1 MSAFFDNSITD
12 GGRQLYAEMQAGGTF
27 VPTRIVIGSG
37 YLPTGKTT
45 RTVTSVAEPVKS
57 IELNKKEKLND
68 GDFVIGGV
76 FTNEDITAAFYYRE
90 LALYA
95 KVVRTDETET
105 AETLYSYGNAGANAE
120 LIPAYSTDTAIERQ
134 LDILTYIG
142 NDAVVELEIATG
154 IYVSKNEYDA
164 KIETI
169 EEELDGKSI
178 TTPITIPAGR
188 MRGDVDGDGKITQN
202 DVDEITAHY
211 MGTATIT
218 DTVSLWCADAN
229 ADGNIN
235 EIDATQTGR
244 YMQGK
249 TSTLTVT
256 PTLADYYNN
265 WTYQKIDDLTGEF
278 YADISI
284 EGMTANHSATVTVKG
299 EFEAGFFTKAECKAG
314 AIRIYAKLCPISAL
328 TAVVVW
334 GKGDGTAAITAENV
348 ELPEQKEE
356 VFIATYDTTTNAE
369 IEEAYQAGKVVLC
382 KYGVMV
388 TAYLGMHISENN
400 HVFFACG
407 GSQVARYQCFDDS
420 WHASTYDILKT
431 TIDTVALTVD
441 GWEADGDEF
450 KQTVAVSNTPVS
462 GYVYT
467 VYPNSAQYKAWCEAG
482 IYAEDI
488 TTANQ
493 ITFRCSDKPTA
504 EITVNI
510 KKEQVG

>member
-12 GGRQLYAEMQAGGTF
+12 NGRQLYAEMQAGGTF

-45 RTVTSVAEPVKS
+45 RTVASVAEPVKS

-68 GDFVIGGV
+68 GDFIIGGV

-95 KVVRTDETET
+95 KVVRADETET
-105 AETLYSYGNAGANAE
+105 AETLYSYGNAGVNAE

-314 AIRIYAKLCPISAL
+314 TIRIYAKLCPISAL
-328 TAVVVW
+328 TAIVTW
-334 GKGDGTAAITAENV
+334 GKGDGTAAITIENV
-348 ELPEQKEE
+348 EIPEQEEE
-356 VFIATYDTTTNAE
+356 VFIATYGTTTAE
-369 IEEAYQAGKVVLC
+369 EIGAAYAAGKATFCKKNNQFAPLASRVNKKYVFTFSYGNQNVMWQCNNDNWITLSIVVPSITTT
-382 KYGVMV
+382 
-388 TAYLGMHISENN
+388 TA
-400 HVFFACG
+400 
-407 GSQVARYQCFDDS
+407 
-420 WHASTYDILKT
+420 T
-431 TIDTVALTVD
+431 LTVD
-441 GWEADGDEF
+441 GWEVDGDEL
-450 KQTVAVSNTPVS
+450 KQTVAVSNLPIS
-462 GYVYT
+462 GYIYT
-467 VYPNSAQYKAWCEAG
+467 TYPNSSQYKAWCEAG
-482 IYAEDI
+482 IYAEDVA
-488 TTANQ
+488 TADQ